1 MKHQVSFRSKTWY
14 FHKWKYHCISTRPCN
29 ILSICIIIIMKNI
42 IKSDF
47 YQA

>member
-1 MKHQVSFRSKTWY
+1 MKHQVSFRSNKR
-14 FHKWKYHCISTRPCN
+14 KYHRIFTQPCN
-29 ILSICIIIIMKNI
+29 ILSICIIIMKNI